1 MKKTK
6 ESLTDVIARVN
17 TKRQKDRITGERE
30 AAQKLNEWRAQ
41 RVADRTA
48 ARIRVFVEK
57 PHEFDKPAEV
67 ENDKEK

>member
-17 TKRQKDRITGERE
+17 TKRQKDRIAGERE
-30 AAQKLNEWRAQ
+30 AAHKLNEWRAQ

-48 ARIRVFVEK
+48 ARIKVFVEK
-57 PHEFDKPAEV
+57 LHEFDKSEEV